1 MEVLREQVSGMMG
14 TIAEKLKPGTD
25 EFWMCLTPP
34 LVYWLVAIYFD
45 ILDHSKNP
53 YVIKHRVTRRDR
65 GRENPVGRWA
75 VIQRVILQH
84 VLQTIVGVAVMLADP
99 DHCSALAP
107 KSWLQSGVQFVIAMF
122 IMDAWQYWIHR
133 AVHVN
138 TWLYKHIHSVHH
150 QLLITYAYGALYNN
164 PIEAILL
171 DTCGAGV
178 AMYVSGMTCKMATA
192 FFAFSTIKT
201 VVDHSN
207 YRFPLNPLHDLFPN
221 SAAYHDVHHDIR
233 GIKKNFSQPFFTFWD
248 VLCGTYLDPT
258 DFHLSQAELDAKV
271 DADVSKA
278 AAKAAITSP
287 KASPAPKKAAP
298 SPSPAKQR
306 PTSPAKAG
314 PQSPKMASPK
324 PAAGATTSAVTPK
337 TAPKTARKSAAA
349 VRDVPP
355 PSTGVTTRSRAR
367 RVGSGTADQL

>member
-1 MEVLREQVSGMMG
+1 MNSACFETLTHDAGVVALIQLQSLVLQVDHSWQKSIVSHAMEVLRQQVSWASETLAQKMR
-14 TIAEKLKPGTD
+14 PGTD
-25 EFWMCLTPP
+25 EFWMVFIPP
-34 LVYWLVAIYFD
+34 LVYWVVAIYFD
-45 ILDHSKNP
+45 ILDHSTHP
-53 YVIKHRVTRRDR
+53 YVMKHRVTRRDR

-84 VLQTIVGVAVMLADP
+84 VLQTLVGLAVMLADP
-99 DHCSALAP
+99 DHYSVMAP
-107 KSWLQSGVQFVIAMF
+107 KSWLQSAMQFVIAMF

-178 AMYVSGMTCKMATA
+178 AMFASGMTCRLATA

-207 YRFPLNPLHDLFPN
+207 YRFPLNPLHDVFPN

-248 VLCGTYLDPT
+248 VICGTYLDPA
-258 DFHLSQAELDAKV
+258 DFHLTQVTALSPCMHLASCARTSNGLHASKRMHRQA
-271 DADVSKA
+271 
-278 AAKAAITSP
+278 
-287 KASPAPKKAAP
+287 
-298 SPSPAKQR
+298 
-306 PTSPAKAG
+306 
-314 PQSPKMASPK
+314 
-324 PAAGATTSAVTPK
+324 
-337 TAPKTARKSAAA
+337 
-349 VRDVPP
+349 
-355 PSTGVTTRSRAR
+355 
-367 RVGSGTADQL
+367 